1 MAKAKGFTKVMV
13 AAPNPA
19 SNQILNSTGV
29 INATRAAATK
39 YYANLKTQ
47 SAKERPYRQPTM
59 ASRANLS
66 RFNGTTRGGTT
77 IMGRERG
84 MRVSIVKRAC
94 GSKFT
99 YK

>member
-19 SNQILNSTGV
+19 SNQILNGSGAL
-29 INATRAAATK
+29 NATRAAAME

-47 SAKERPYRQPTM
+47 SANEKPYRQPTM
-59 ASRANLS
+59 STRTNLS
-66 RFNGTTRGGTT
+66 RFNGTIRGGTV

-84 MRVSIVKRAC
+84 MRLNVVKRAC
-94 GSKFT
+94 GKKFT

>member
-19 SNQILNSTGV
+19 TNGVLNSSGALD
-29 INATRAAATK
+29 ATRAAAMK
-39 YYANLKTQ
+39 YFSNLKTQ
-47 SAKERPYRQPTM
+47 SSKEQASRQPTM
-59 ASRANLS
+59 SSRASLS
-66 RFNGTTRGGTT
+66 RFNGTVRGGTI

-84 MRVSIVKRAC
+84 MRLSVVKRAC